1 MEEKKAK
8 ILVVDDDTEFLQ
20 EVKGALESHNYN
32 ALTAK
37 TMAEAQEVVRREKPD
52 LVILGTLEHRGDAYH
67 LHQWVKQSLS
77 LKDLPLVVIDATPEQ
92 QLIKGWRWDEG
103 MQLEAEDYF
112 QKPVEPGKIMP
123 HVMKILDKVTRRI
136 KVLVVDDHVVVR
148 EGIRI
153 LLGLQPDI
161 QVVGEAIDGSEAIKK
176 VHELMPDIVLMDIA
190 MPGMDGL
197 EATKELTKEEGEQA
211 RILMLTQYADDE
223 NVRASAKAGAFG
235 FIPKSSASSQLL
247 DAIRAASK
255 GEHISI
261 PPESDR

>member
-8 ILVVDDDTEFLQ
+8 ILVVDDDLEFLQ
-20 EVKGALESHNYN
+20 ELRNVLASQGYN

-37 TMAEAQEVVRREKPD
+37 TMAEAQEMIRIERPD
-52 LVILGTLEHRGDAYH
+52 MVILGTLEHRGEAYN

-77 LKDLPLVVIDATPEQ
+77 LKDLPLMVVDATPEQ

-103 MQLEAEDYF
+103 MQLQAEDYF
-112 QKPVEPGKIMP
+112 QKPIEPGKIMP

-148 EGIRI
+148 EGIRV

-161 QVVGEAIDGSEAIKK
+161 QVVGEAVDGSEAIKK
-176 VHELMPDIVLMDIA
+176 VRELMPDIVLMDIA

-197 EATKELTKEEGEQA
+197 QATREITKEEAEKA
-211 RILMLTQYADDE
+211 RILMLTQYADEE
-223 NVRASAKAGAFG
+223 NVAASTKAGAFG
-235 FIPKSSASSQLL
+235 FIPKKSASSQLL
-247 DAIRAASK
+247 AAIRAASK
-255 GEHISI
+255 GEPISI
-261 PPESDR
+261 PPE

>member
-20 EVKGALESHNYN
+20 EVKGALESHNYS

-37 TMAEAQEVVRREKPD
+37 TISEAQEIVRREKPD
-52 LVILGTLEHRGDAYH
+52 LVILGTLEHRGEAYH

-77 LKDLPLVVIDATPEQ
+77 LKDLPLVIIDATPEQ

-103 MQLEAEDYF
+103 MRLEAEDYF
-112 QKPVEPGKIMP
+112 QKPIEIGKIMP

-148 EGIRI
+148 EGIRV

-161 QVVGEAIDGSEAIKK
+161 QVVGEAVNGDEAIRK
-176 VHELMPDIVLMDIA
+176 VRELMPDVVLMDIA

-197 EATKELTKEEGEQA
+197 QATKEITKDEAEKA
-211 RILMLTQYADDE
+211 RILMLTQYADEE
-223 NVRASAKAGAFG
+223 NVRASAQAGAFG
-235 FIPKSSASSQLL
+235 FIPKKSASSQLL
-247 DAIRAASK
+247 AAIRAASK
-255 GEHISI
+255 GEHVSI
-261 PPESDR
+261 PTE

>member
-1 MEEKKAK
+1 MDEKKAK
-8 ILVVDDDTEFLQ
+8 ILVVDDDPEFLK
-20 EVKGALESHNYN
+20 EVKTVLESHNYS
-32 ALTAK
+32 AFMAK
-37 TMAEAQEVVRREKPD
+37 TMSEAQAIVRREKPD

-77 LKDLPLVVIDATPEQ
+77 LKDLPLVVVDATPEQ

-112 QKPVEPGKIMP
+112 QKPVELGRIMP

-148 EGIRI
+148 EGIRV
-153 LLGLQPDI
+153 LLGLQLDI

-176 VHELMPDIVLMDIA
+176 VHELVPDVVLMDIA

-197 EATKELTKEEGEQA
+197 QATREITKQAGERS
-211 RILMLTQYADDE
+211 RILMLTQYADEE
-223 NVRASAKAGAFG
+223 NVRASATAGAFG
-235 FIPKSSASSQLL
+235 FIPKKSASSQLL
-247 DAIRAASK
+247 AAIRAANK
-255 GEHISI
+255 GERIPI
-261 PPESDR
+261 PPESDK

>member
-1 MEEKKAK
+1 MEEKRAK
-8 ILVVDDDTEFLQ
+8 ILVVDDDPEFLQ
-20 EVKGALESHNYN
+20 EVKDVLKSHNYL
-32 ALTAK
+32 AFTAQ
-37 TMAEAQEVVRREKPD
+37 TLSEAQETVRREKPD

-77 LKDLPLVVIDATPEQ
+77 LKDLPLVVVDATPEQ

-112 QKPVEPGKIMP
+112 QKPIEPGKIMP

-148 EGIRI
+148 EGIRV

-161 QVVGEAIDGSEAIKK
+161 QVVGEAVSGSEAITK

-197 EATKELTKEEGEQA
+197 QATKEITKDEAEKA
-211 RILMLTQYADDE
+211 RILMLTQYADEE
-223 NVRASAKAGAFG
+223 NVRASTQAGAFG
-235 FIPKSSASSQLL
+235 FIPKKSASSQLL
-247 DAIRAASK
+247 AAIRAASK
-255 GEHISI
+255 GEHVSI
-261 PPESDR
+261 PPE

>member
-1 MEEKKAK
+1 MNEKKAK

-20 EVKGALESHNYN
+20 EVKKVLESHSYT

-37 TMAEAQEVVRREKPD
+37 TMSEAQEAVRREKPD

-67 LHQWVKQSLS
+67 LHQWIKQSLS
-77 LKDLPLVVIDATPEQ
+77 LKDLPLVVVDATPEQ

-112 QKPVEPGKIMP
+112 QKPVELGKIMP

-148 EGIRI
+148 EGIRV

-161 QVVGEAIDGSEAIKK
+161 QVVGEAVDGSEAIQR
-176 VHELMPDIVLMDIA
+176 VHELMPDVVLMDIA

-197 EATKELTKEEGEQA
+197 QATREITKEEA
-211 RILMLTQYADDE
+211 DKTRILMLTQYADEE
-223 NVRASAKAGAFG
+223 NVRASEKAGAFG
-235 FIPKSSASSQLL
+235 FIPKKSASSQLL
-247 DAIRAASK
+247 AAIRAASK
-255 GEHISI
+255 GEHIEITS
-261 PPESDR
+261 ESDK

>member
-1 MEEKKAK
+1 MDEKKAK
-8 ILVVDDDTEFLQ
+8 ILVVDDDPEFLQ
-20 EVKGALESHNYN
+20 EVKSVLESQKYN

-37 TMAEAQEVVRREKPD
+37 TLAEAQEVIRLERPD
-52 LVILGTLEHRGDAYH
+52 MVILGTLEHRGEAYH

-77 LKDLPLVVIDATPEQ
+77 LKDLPLMVVDATPEQ

-112 QKPVEPGKIMP
+112 QKPIEPGKIMP

-148 EGIRI
+148 EGIRV

-161 QVVGEAIDGSEAIKK
+161 QVVGEAIDGSEAIQK
-176 VHELMPDIVLMDIA
+176 VRELMPDVVLMDIA

-197 EATKELTKEEGEQA
+197 QATREIIKGEAENT
-211 RILMLTQYADDE
+211 RILMLTQYADEE
-223 NVRASAKAGAFG
+223 NVVASTKAGAFG
-235 FIPKSSASSQLL
+235 FIPKKSASSQLL
-247 DAIRAASK
+247 AAIRAASK
-255 GEHISI
+255 GEPISI
-261 PPESDR
+261 PPE

>member
-1 MEEKKAK
+1 MDEKNVK
-8 ILVVDDDTEFLQ
+8 ILVVDDDPEFLE
-20 EVKGALESHNYN
+20 EVKKVLESHSYH
-32 ALTAK
+32 ALTAR
-37 TMAEAQEVVRREKPD
+37 TMLEAQEMVRFEKPD
-52 LVILGTLEHRGDAYH
+52 LIILGTLEHRGDAYY

-77 LKDLPLVVIDATPEQ
+77 LKDMPLVVVDATPEQ

-148 EGIRI
+148 EGIRV

-161 QVVGEAIDGSEAIKK
+161 QVVGEAVDGSEAIQK
-176 VHELMPDIVLMDIA
+176 VHELVPDIVLMDMA

-197 EATKELTKEEGEQA
+197 QATRQLTKEEGKRA
-211 RILMLTQYADDE
+211 RILMLTQYADEE
-223 NVRASAKAGAFG
+223 NMRASATAGAFG
-235 FIPKSSASSQLL
+235 FIPKKSASSQLL
-247 DAIRAASK
+247 AAIRAASK
-255 GEHISI
+255 GERISI
-261 PPESDR
+261 PPESDK